1 MVEIGHNSLSPHG
14 LVALANT
21 SPHPEWE
28 TMNSDLKQ
36 EIRSSLNKEQSGLC
50 AYCERKLPEN
60 QGRIDHIVPQSK
72 DESLI
77 YEYKNLC
84 HSCSGY
90 YSDRVT
96 PGMRGPYS
104 CDQIKGEESLDFLEP
119 RRGVNLHIAIN
130 IESGE
135 LACSLDSE
143 NPKYSLTER
152 ILNKTL
158 GLNNPWLCESRKN
171 SINALVE
178 MLAVGAHPVDLI
190 QPQDDFYWTVKQYFR
205 I

>member
-1 MVEIGHNSLSPHG
+1 MVEIGHNSLPPRG

-21 SPHPEWE
+21 SPRPRWE

-36 EIRSSLNKEQSGLC
+36 EIRSSLNKEQAGLC
-50 AYCERKLPEN
+50 AYCERRLPEN

-90 YSDRVT
+90 YGDGKT

-104 CDQIKGEESLDFLEP
+104 CDQIKGEASLDFLEP
-119 RRGVNLHIAIN
+119 RQDVNRHIAIN
-130 IESGE
+130 IDTGE
-135 LACSLDSE
+135 LFCSLDRE
-143 NPKYSLTER
+143 DPKHLPTER
-152 ILNKTL
+152 ILNDTL
-158 GLNNPWLCESRKN
+158 GLNNSWLCESRKD
-171 SINALVE
+171 SINALVK
-178 MLAVGAHPVDLI
+178 MLAIDANPADLI